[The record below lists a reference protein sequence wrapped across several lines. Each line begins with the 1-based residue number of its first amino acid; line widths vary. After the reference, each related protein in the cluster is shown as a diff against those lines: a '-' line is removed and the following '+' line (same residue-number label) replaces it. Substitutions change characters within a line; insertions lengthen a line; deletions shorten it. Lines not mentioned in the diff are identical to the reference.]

1 MNGATYHAP
10 DGDVMDAPAGLAVL
24 RLNDEGGSLRSSLPG
39 LLGRAYERIFYG
51 PNVRFEWPEVRLVE
65 SVERFAVL
73 LGVRFEILQEGELE
87 WFILNGSERTVAEIL
102 DYAQA
107 KGANLSHLKRHT
119 WRVL

>member
-1 MNGATYHAP
+1 
-10 DGDVMDAPAGLAVL
+10 MDAPWPLAVL

-51 PNVRFEWPEVRLVE
+51 PKVRFEWPEVRLVE
-65 SVERFAVL
+65 SVERFAVI
-73 LGVRFEILQEGELE
+73 LGVRFEIVQGGELE
-87 WFILNGSERTVAEIL
+87 WFILNGSEMSVAEIL

-107 KGANLSHLKRHT
+107 KGANVSHLKRHT